1 MRFLA
6 IKECGVRCIYFETD
20 SYCRMR
26 CGHTHVEIS
35 ADNKD
40 WKNKFPLTCKL
51 PEYTASANKGEK
63 DGGVRTEKYPWE
75 DMPHKRK

>member
-1 MRFLA
+1 
-6 IKECGVRCIYFETD
+6 
-20 SYCRMR
+20 MR
-26 CGHTHVEIS
+26 CGLSGLELS
-35 ADNKD
+35 AADKD
-40 WKNKFPLTCKL
+40 WKDKFPLTCKL